1 MDELHRN
8 GVTLLM
14 NALADE
20 APISEQ
26 KATATNVANNIINYV
41 RQGQLDGVSIEFND
55 YQAVAQGTASTWLQ

>member
-1 MDELHRN
+1 
-8 GVTLLM
+8 M

-41 RQGQLDGVSIEFND
+41 RQGQLDGVSI
-55 YQAVAQGTASTWLQ
+55 